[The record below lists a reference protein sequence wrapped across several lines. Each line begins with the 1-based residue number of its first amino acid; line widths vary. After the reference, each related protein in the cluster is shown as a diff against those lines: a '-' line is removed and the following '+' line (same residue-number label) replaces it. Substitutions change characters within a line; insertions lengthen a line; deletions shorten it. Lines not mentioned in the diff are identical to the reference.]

1 MFDLIL
7 DKEVLQQFKTQR
19 KARHSEL
26 GEKLN
31 QAIEEARK
39 KKVKEFIIKFNK
51 PTYYSVIKRHLEGKV
66 KEWSGKYDGYRIT
79 AILIQ
84 L

>member
-1 MFDLIL
+1 MFNLIF
-7 DKEVLQQFKTQR
+7 DKEVLEQFKKQR
-19 KARHSEL
+19 KTRHSEL

-31 QAIEEARK
+31 QAIETAK
-39 KKVKEFIIKFNK
+39 KKGIKEFVIEFKK
-51 PTYYSVIKRHLEGKV
+51 PTYYSVIKRHIESKV
-66 KEWSGKYDGYRIT
+66 KKWSGKYDGYRIT